1 MKPSHIY
8 IEKRAL
14 GYELTERILGRYGGS
29 SVIFI
34 DHYKDVFNRTGQ
46 EFSRQERSRSLILA
60 VNDGNKIFPGAP
72 VCQDFGSERFF
83 YSVNAMNCVFNCE
96 YCFLKGMYPGANIV
110 LFVNLDDYEREVDL
124 MLADGP
130 LYLSCSYDT
139 DLLALEEDTGLS
151 SFWTDLALSR
161 EGLYI
166 ELRTKSAPKSFVP
179 SDRII
184 YAFSISPREVIQRYE
199 HKTASFHKRI
209 ESVIAAQNEGAQG
222 RLCLDPMIF
231 VPGFEEIY
239 GSMTDEIIRRID
251 LSLVRDISIGSF
263 RISKEYIK
271 QMRRNSGY
279 SSSVM
284 FPFVNEGGYLMYPE
298 DLRNK
303 MTDLISN
310 KLEGHIDG
318 TRIYKA

>member
-1 MKPSHIY
+1 
-8 IEKRAL
+8 
-14 GYELTERILGRYGGS
+14 
-29 SVIFI
+29 
-34 DHYKDVFNRTGQ
+34 
-46 EFSRQERSRSLILA
+46 
-60 VNDGNKIFPGAP
+60 
-72 VCQDFGSERFF
+72 
-83 YSVNAMNCVFNCE
+83 
-96 YCFLKGMYPGANIV
+96 
-110 LFVNLDDYEREVDL
+110 
-124 MLADGP
+124 
-130 LYLSCSYDT
+130 
-139 DLLALEEDTGLS
+139 
-151 SFWTDLALSR
+151 
-161 EGLYI
+161 
-166 ELRTKSAPKSFVP
+166 
-179 SDRII
+179 
-184 YAFSISPREVIQRYE
+184 
-199 HKTASFHKRI
+199 
-209 ESVIAAQNEGAQG
+209 
-222 RLCLDPMIF
+222 
-231 VPGFEEIY
+231 GFEEIY